1 MAAADLDPPEFPIAA
16 LEAEMLRSGVGRA
29 VLVNHD
35 IFHGSDNRYIL
46 DCVAAAPDRFRATA
60 ILEEEG
66 SAGQPGELAAQMRRL
81 LERGATSLRIDP
93 WVNGPGMLAQHR
105 KPAGWLH
112 DEVWD
117 EAASSSGG
125 QTLCLL
131 IDPADIPDVDAMCA
145 RHPGTNV
152 AIDHFARIG
161 VSGEVNT
168 AEFEAL
174 VKLARHDSI
183 NVKLSAFYAVS
194 GFRPP
199 PYDAPGNHV
208 VPMMQALIDAYGS
221 DRFLPDN

>member
-1 MAAADLDPPEFPIAA
+1 MTASDLDPPEFPIVG
-16 LEAEMLRSGVGRA
+16 LEREMARSGVGRA

-35 IFHGSDNRYIL
+35 IFYGPDNRYIL
-46 DCVAAAPDRFRATA
+46 DCVARAPDRYRATA
-60 ILEEEG
+60 ILDEEKEG
-66 SAGQPGELAAQMRRL
+66 LVPGELAAQMRRL

-93 WVNGPGMLAQHR
+93 WVNGPAMMAQER

-112 DEVWD
+112 DEVWE

-131 IDPADIPDVDAMCA
+131 IDPADMADVDAMCA

-161 VSGEVNT
+161 VSGDVNPS
-168 AEFEAL
+168 ELEAL
-174 VKLARHDSI
+174 VALARHDRV

-194 GFRPP
+194 GFRQP
-199 PYDAPGNHV
+199 PYNGPGNHV
-208 VPMMQALIDAYGS
+208 IPMIRELVNAYGC
-221 DRFLPDN
+221 DRYPK